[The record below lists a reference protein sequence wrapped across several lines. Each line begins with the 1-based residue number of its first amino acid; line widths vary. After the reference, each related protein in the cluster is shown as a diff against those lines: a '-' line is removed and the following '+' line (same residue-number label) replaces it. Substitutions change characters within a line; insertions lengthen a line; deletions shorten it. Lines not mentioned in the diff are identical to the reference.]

1 MRCHGYG
8 ENKENKE
15 NKRNQEKR
23 RNEKKSLRFF
33 FFFFLFFF
41 ILPPVHTDGTSHLPL
56 PCKVAAAAASLS
68 LSFHISPCISFA
80 LGVYSSSSFLLPFF
94 LDKKMRL
101 MSTRLFGFGSD
112 IRTVKCIT
120 RLIFIVRTS
129 VCQQIP
135 MEQSSFKRNF
145 NQVLNQWIIIYQ

>member
-41 ILPPVHTDGTSHLPL
+41 ILPPVHKDGTSHLPL

-68 LSFHISPCISFA
+68 LSTSLHASLS
-80 LGVYSSSSFLLPFF
+80 LLAFILLLLFF

-112 IRTVKCIT
+112 VRTVKCST